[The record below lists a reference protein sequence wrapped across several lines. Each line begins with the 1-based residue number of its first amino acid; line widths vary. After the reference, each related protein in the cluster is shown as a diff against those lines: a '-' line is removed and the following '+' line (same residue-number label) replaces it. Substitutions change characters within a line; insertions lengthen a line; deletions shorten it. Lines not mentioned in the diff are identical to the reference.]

1 MEFKKY
7 KVKGKLFSIF
17 GKYEIRDEHDHIVYT
32 AKSNFLQTK
41 VPLIDDLGH
50 EVLVIKRK
58 LFALRYTYFIEKRG
72 EPLFKVVKTL
82 GLKPTV
88 FIESLSQP
96 DAFLVEGNI
105 WGTEYAFYKEDEE
118 FAYVSGK
125 MFNLPGLYGVAI
137 KDGEDKDAVL
147 ALVLIIDLIKR
158 DKRRR
163 RS

>member
-17 GKYEIRDEHDHIVYT
+17 GKYEISDENDHISYT
-32 AKSNFLQTK
+32 AKSNFFQTK
-41 VPLIDDLGH
+41 VPLLDDLGH
-50 EVLVIKRK
+50 EVLTIRRK
-58 LFALRYTYFIEKRG
+58 VLSLRYTYFIERDG
-72 EPLFKVVKTL
+72 APLYKVVKTL

-105 WGTEYAFYKEDEE
+105 WGTEYAFYKENEE

-125 MFNLPGLYGVAI
+125 MFSLPGLYGVAI
-137 KDGEDKDAVL
+137 KEGEDPRIVL

>member
-17 GKYEIRDEHDHIVYT
+17 GNYEISDENDHIVYT
-32 AKSNFLQTK
+32 AKSNFFQTM
-41 VPLIDDLGH
+41 VPLIDELGH
-50 EVLVIKRK
+50 QVLMIRRK
-58 LFALRYTYFIEKRG
+58 IFSLRYTYFIEING
-72 EPLFKVVKTL
+72 EPLYKVVKTL

-88 FIESLSQP
+88 YIESLSRP
-96 DAFLVEGNI
+96 DAFLIEGNI
-105 WGTEYAFYKEDEE
+105 WGTEYAFYKENEE

-137 KDGEDKDAVL
+137 KEGEDTHIVL

-158 DKRRR
+158 DKRRK